1 MENEDGTRETISNE
15 QIATFGSNFLFAGTE
30 TTASVLSYT
39 SYLLALHPDIQERLQ
54 SEIDGY
60 LQDNPV
66 VRIISD
72 HGKCIIIAY
81 SSSNLLLLILTPVV
95 ISLHDL

>member
-1 MENEDGTRETISNE
+1 MENEDGTRENISDE
-15 QIATFGSNFLFAGTE
+15 QIAAFAKTFFVAGTE

-72 HGKCIIIAY
+72 HGKCMR
-81 SSSNLLLLILTPVV
+81 NNNCLLQL
-95 ISLHDL
+95 

>member
-1 MENEDGTRETISNE
+1 MENEDGTRETISDE
-15 QIATFGSNFLFAGTE
+15 QIAAFAKNFFVAGSE

-72 HGKCIIIAY
+72 HGECMRNNNY
-81 SSSNLLLLILTPVV
+81 LLQL
-95 ISLHDL
+95 